1 MGLDLQRLQCTT
13 TFHAFELTYLFFY
26 KSQGVWVGY
35 GNTTLIPWLWK
46 GLACLKRGQNYE

>member
-13 TFHAFELTYLFFY
+13 TFHAFELTFFF

-35 GNTTLIPWLWK
+35 GNMTLIPWLWK